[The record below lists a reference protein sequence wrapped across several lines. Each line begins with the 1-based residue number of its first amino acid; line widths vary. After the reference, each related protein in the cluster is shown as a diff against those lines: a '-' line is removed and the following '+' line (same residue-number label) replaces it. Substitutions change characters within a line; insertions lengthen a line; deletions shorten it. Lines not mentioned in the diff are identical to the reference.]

1 MGPRKIANSRRPPR
15 IRLAME
21 QRPASQKASQTSSFI
36 LVPAVLLGTFG
47 LMMGFSATSV
57 THIAQGVNPYQPFL
71 RTLMIAAAALV
82 IATVAALLPP
92 RWWERW
98 AFTIFVASLI
108 LQLLVI
114 PFGITEGGNTN
125 WLNIPGINQSFQPSE
140 FLKLGTALMLGRVLS
155 GHPINP
161 KSARDVAL
169 WVGIP
174 SALAMASVMAG
185 GDMGTMLVF
194 VAIVVGALWMGGVPG
209 RWLGYLGLAGT
220 GLLAFLVTLSPSRV
234 RRILEFLPGGG
245 RAPDPSAPTQT
256 DHGLWALG
264 SGGLTGVGPG
274 ASKEKWNYLQ
284 EAHTDFIL
292 AIIGEE
298 FGLVGTI
305 TLLMVVGALI
315 YGIFRLSAQSPN
327 GFVRASSGAIGAW
340 IAAQT
345 LINVGTVIGLV
356 PVIGVPF
363 PLVSYGGSSFLFT
376 ALAIGVL
383 LSFAR
388 YDVTAVSTETDPPRS
403 DATSTKKRKA
413 S

>member
-1 MGPRKIANSRRPPR
+1 MVPRKIATGRRLPR
-15 IRLAME
+15 IRLATA
-21 QRPASQKASQTSSFI
+21 QQPASQKASQTYYFI
-36 LVPAVLLGTFG
+36 LVPALLLGTFG

-57 THIAQGVNPYQPFL
+57 TYIAQGVNPYQPFV
-71 RTLMIAAAALV
+71 RTLLIAGAALV
-82 IATVAALLPP
+82 TATVAALIPP

-98 AFTIFVASLI
+98 AFSIFAVSLI

-125 WLNIPGINQSFQPSE
+125 WLNIPGINQTFQPSE

-185 GDMGTMLVF
+185 EDMGTMLIF
-194 VAIVVGALWMGGVPG
+194 VAIVIGALWMGGAPG
-209 RWLGYLGLAGT
+209 KWFGYLGLAGI
-220 GLLAFLVTLSPSRV
+220 GILMFLITLSPSRV
-234 RRILEFLPGGG
+234 RRVLEFLPGGG
-245 RAPDPSAPTQT
+245 SAPDPSAPTQT

-264 SGGLTGVGPG
+264 SGGLTGLGPG
-274 ASKEKWNYLQ
+274 ASREKWDYLQ

-298 FGLVGTI
+298 FGLLGTVA
-305 TLLMVVGALI
+305 LLMVMGALI
-315 YGIFRLSAQSPN
+315 YGIFRLSANSPN
-327 GFVRASSGAIGAW
+327 GFVRVASGAIGAW
-340 IAAQT
+340 IAVQT
-345 LINVGTVIGLV
+345 LVNVGTVIGLV

-388 YDVTAVSTETDPPRS
+388 YDVTAVSTETDPPRTNP
-403 DATSTKKRKA
+403 TSTNKRKA